1 MKQEEVCVID
11 ALLADIRKGFTLRK
25 TKNRHESDALPK
37 TLPVESPE
45 ENQAGKD
52 TDLTVLQYLQL
63 FPSASEPEPST
74 QARSF
79 PAFEVS
85 YLRRL
90 YSQCCGEEEEIALK
104 LCPWIR
110 SDSGQ
115 HGLGPALVN
124 PLRVTAHGSATVP
137 CCWGIG
143 VTSTWVP
150 PVPPSLISTTCH
162 CLRGWWTPSQST
174 FGSLKQPLK

>member
-52 TDLTVLQYLQL
+52 TDLTVSQYLQL

-79 PAFEVS
+79 PAFGAS

-90 YSQCCGEEEEIALK
+90 YSQCCGEEEEMAQSCCQPGLSLNQQQFGTAWPCACADK
-104 LCPWIR
+104 PSESHSPWL
-110 SDSGQ
+110 SHSAMLVG
-115 HGLGPALVN
+115 HWCHLHTGP
-124 PLRVTAHGSATVP
+124 PRATK
-137 CCWGIG
+137 
-143 VTSTWVP
+143 T
-150 PVPPSLISTTCH
+150 H
-162 CLRGWWTPSQST
+162 
-174 FGSLKQPLK
+174 